1 VTQEPSAG
9 HSENR
14 IQPRHIVIGI
24 CLLVLLIFAVL
35 NTDEVALD
43 FVIDTVR
50 APLVLLIAICALLG
64 FAIGWFVGRR
74 RHSG

>member
-1 VTQEPSAG
+1 MTQEPSAG

-14 IQPRHIVIGI
+14 IQPRHIVIAI
-24 CLLVLLIFAVL
+24 CLVVLLVFAIL
-35 NTDEVALD
+35 NTDEVAVD
-43 FVIDTVR
+43 FVFDTVR

-74 RHSG
+74 RHSD

>member
-1 VTQEPSAG
+1 VTQEQNAG

-24 CLLVLLIFAVL
+24 CLLVLLVFAIL
-35 NTDEVALD
+35 NTDEVGID
-43 FVIDTVR
+43 FVFDTVR

-64 FAIGWFVGRR
+64 FAIGWFIGRR
-74 RHSG
+74 HHSN